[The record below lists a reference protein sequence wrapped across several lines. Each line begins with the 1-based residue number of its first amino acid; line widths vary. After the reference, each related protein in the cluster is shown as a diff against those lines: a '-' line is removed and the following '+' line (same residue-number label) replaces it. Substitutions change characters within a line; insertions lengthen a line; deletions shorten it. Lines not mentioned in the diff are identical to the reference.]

1 MWILDDCNKTGF
13 FPVDKYSNIL
23 TGLHQSV
30 IEGNLEET
38 QFYLDHL
45 QHDINPPCR
54 REVSNFSVTPL
65 HYAAQYGHLEI
76 LKLYHEN
83 LPDMSISNKNEANAL
98 HYAAVYGHLEGE

>member
-1 MWILDDCNKTGF
+1 MIATKLDFSQLTSIQIF
-13 FPVDKYSNIL
+13 L

-54 REVSNFSVTPL
+54 REVSIFCVTPL